1 MKNKVKDRGFLVK
14 STQYGESSL
23 IFRMFSRKSGMI
35 SMIAKGIRKKPEASL
50 LSPINEYELVLYEPA
65 EGGLFLLSEFSP
77 AREYD
82 LSRKAECWSAAGCAL
97 ELYGKLIIPQDENPQ
112 YYDLLHDLFTYLE
125 SLERN
130 AILIWWRFLLR
141 IFTLLGIPF
150 RTDICSHCGNQ
161 SANIA
166 AYEKGSARLVC
177 ADCLDTNADP
187 ERYTILTSQGSR
199 VLALLPRIGDFV
211 DSLMPSR
218 QSVTQ
223 LNQLFADYYQDHF
236 NRPLTLRSL
245 KVLEQFYR

>member
-1 MKNKVKDRGFLVK
+1 
-14 STQYGESSL
+14 
-23 IFRMFSRKSGMI
+23 
-35 SMIAKGIRKKPEASL
+35 
-50 LSPINEYELVLYEPA
+50 
-65 EGGLFLLSEFSP
+65 
-77 AREYD
+77 
-82 LSRKAECWSAAGCAL
+82 
-97 ELYGKLIIPQDENPQ
+97 
-112 YYDLLHDLFTYLE
+112 LHDLFTYLE